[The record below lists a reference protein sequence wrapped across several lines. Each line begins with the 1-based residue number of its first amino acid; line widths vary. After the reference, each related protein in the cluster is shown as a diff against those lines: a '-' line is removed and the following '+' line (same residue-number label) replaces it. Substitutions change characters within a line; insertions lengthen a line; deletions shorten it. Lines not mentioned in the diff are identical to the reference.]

1 MSAVK
6 VIRALL
12 AVDAAV
18 LSLLPAVRIIAGVLP
33 QGTLLPAVAITEVST
48 MEVGHIDAQA
58 PTTLAEG
65 RVQVTVIT
73 ASYPAQKALLDAV
86 RRACN
91 YERGSIAGVPVVS
104 VRRSANGPDFNDPES
119 GFYMQSVDFRVI
131 YHEAN

>member
-12 AVDAAV
+12 VADAAV
-18 LSLLPAVRIIAGVLP
+18 LALLPAVRIIAGVLP
-33 QGTLLPAVAITEVST
+33 QGTTLPAVAITEVST
-48 MEVGHIDAQA
+48 IETGRIDAQA

-65 RVQVTVIT
+65 RVQVTVIA
-73 ASYPAQKALLDAV
+73 ASYPAQKQLLDAV
-86 RRACN
+86 RKACN

-104 VRRSANGPDFNDPES
+104 VRRGGNGPDFNDPDN
-119 GFYMQSVDFRVI
+119 GFYMQSVDFRVT

>member
-12 AVDAAV
+12 VADSAVVA
-18 LSLLPAVRIIAGVLP
+18 LLPAVRIIAGSLP
-33 QGTLLPAVAITEVST
+33 QGTALPAVSINEVST
-48 MEVGHIDAQA
+48 MEIGRIDAQA
-58 PTTLAEG
+58 ETTLTEG
-65 RVQVTVIT
+65 RVQVTVIA

-86 RRACN
+86 RKACN

-104 VRRSANGPDFNDPES
+104 VRRSGNGPDFNDPES
-119 GFYMQSVDFRVI
+119 GFYMQSVDFRVT

>member
-12 AVDAAV
+12 LADAA
-18 LSLLPAVRIIAGVLP
+18 LLALLPAARVVAGVLP

-48 MEVGHIDAQA
+48 TETGRIDAQA
-58 PTTLAEG
+58 STTLAEG
-65 RVQVTVIT
+65 LVQVTVVA
-73 ASYPAQKALLDAV
+73 ASYPAQKQLLDAV

-91 YERGSIAGVPVVS
+91 YERGSIAGIPVVS

-119 GFYMQSVDFRVI
+119 GFYMQSVDFRVT